1 VGGAGRGSVRALRHL
16 LRRRWEGDLGLYD
29 ADFRNGNRMGDVS
42 ERFEESRMSTV
53 SQKASI
59 EM

>member
-1 VGGAGRGSVRALRHL
+1 MRILER
-16 LRRRWEGDLGLYD
+16 D
-29 ADFRNGNRMGDVS
+29 GNRMGDVS

-53 SQKASI
+53 GQKASI